1 MINIGGM
8 NVYAEI
14 STGVSGV
21 FHTKVYF
28 GPFSSDNADSS
39 RFLARVLESAMRE
52 SVGDMVTAEEVYAV
66 PPGSRIYPPLE
77 FSNFLLI

>member
-39 RFLARVLESAMRE
+39 RFLARVLESAM
-52 SVGDMVTAEEVYAV
+52 
-66 PPGSRIYPPLE
+66 
-77 FSNFLLI
+77 